1 MSRALI
7 FDLDGTLIDSL
18 PGIAGSLNAALSRHG
33 LPNHP
38 LSAVRTFIGNGTLVL
53 AQRAV
58 PVEAPPA
65 LARAVE
71 EDFKDHYALHWP
83 EGTTLYPGIASLV
96 DHLAA
101 TGHRLAV
108 LSNKPHPFT
117 VEIVQ
122 RFFPRRPF
130 TQVLGQSPEMPRKP
144 APDAA
149 HAILRR
155 WDFQPAQAT
164 FIGDSTIDRETASN
178 AGIPFLGVAWGYH
191 DPHHLGPVVAY
202 RAEEIPELLAQNV

>member
-18 PGIAGSLNAALSRHG
+18 PGIAASLNAALTRHG
-33 LPNHP
+33 LPTHP

-53 AQRAV
+53 AQRAL
-58 PVEAPPA
+58 PADAAPA
-65 LARAVE
+65 LAREVE
-71 EDFKDHYALHWP
+71 ADFKDHYALHWP
-83 EGTTLYPGIASLV
+83 EGTTLYPGIAALI

-101 TGHRLAV
+101 TGHQLAV

-130 TQVLGQSPEMPRKP
+130 SQVLGQTPEIARKP

-149 HAILRR
+149 HAILLR
-155 WDFQPAQAT
+155 WGFRPAEAT
-164 FIGDSTIDRETASN
+164 FIGDSTIDRETAAN
-178 AGIPFLGVAWGYH
+178 AGIPFLAVAWGYH
-191 DPHHLGPVVAY
+191 DPRHLGPAIAY